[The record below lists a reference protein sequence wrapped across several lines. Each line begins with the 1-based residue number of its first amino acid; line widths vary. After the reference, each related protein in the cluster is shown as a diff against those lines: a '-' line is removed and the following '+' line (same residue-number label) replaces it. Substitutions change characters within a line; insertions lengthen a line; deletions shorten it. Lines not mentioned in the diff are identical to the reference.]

1 MNPVESYLNHI
12 AGVRRYSQ
20 HTVDSYRRDIS
31 RLVRFLG
38 AGEEEFAPSAV
49 SDADIDAWIISLSH
63 EGLAT
68 SSINRMI
75 SACNSMFKYF
85 MHEGLVT
92 ANPFRKTRQLKTP
105 ANLPAFVPE
114 SRMRNIAADLAAE
127 VDDGGDFRT
136 CRDALVV
143 LFLYSTGIRLAE
155 LIDIDR
161 TDFSRSY
168 SELTVRG
175 KGGKE
180 RVVPILPELQHLL
193 QRYLAAIKSGNICK
207 YGEKALFLTE
217 KGERISRSEVYRIVH
232 SRLAMAGMAGKL
244 SPHVLRHTFATHM
257 MDSGAD
263 LREIQELLGHAS
275 LNATQ
280 VYTHNSIAQLKEIY
294 AKAHP
299 HAAHEDDDAAPGRG
313 PGKGDRR

>member
-20 HTVDSYRRDIS
+20 HTVENYRRDIS

-38 AGEEEFAPSAV
+38 AEEDFAPSAV

-63 EGLAT
+63 EGLAP

-75 SACNSMFKYF
+75 SSCNSMFKYF

-114 SRMRNIAADLAAE
+114 SRMRNIAGDLAAQ
-127 VDDGGDFRT
+127 VDDSGDFRT

-161 TDFSRSY
+161 TDFRRSC

-180 RVVPILPELQHLL
+180 RVVPILPELKHLL

-232 SRLAMAGMAGKL
+232 GRLAMAGMAGKL

-280 VYTHNSIAQLKEIY
+280 VYTHNSIAQLKEVY

-299 HAAHEDDDAAPGRG
+299 RAAHDAEDAVPDRG
-313 PGKGDRR
+313 PGRRNRR